1 MAVFRLI
8 ENLSNRNKAAVP
20 VTADWRMYVNLLL
33 ANDDGVHAPGLKIL
47 YETLKGLGDLRVAAP
62 DRDHSGASNA
72 LTLTRPLTVVPL
84 ANGFVSIDGTP
95 TDCVHLALS
104 DVFDITFERVVSGIN
119 THANLGDDVLYS
131 GTVAAA
137 VEGRFLAQPAI
148 AVSLVSQGRE
158 HYDTAARVVREMLD
172 NPMPLTVGAR
182 TILNV
187 NVPDV
192 PYEELKGWE
201 ITRLGHRARGQKSER
216 VTCPRGRE
224 RLWIGAAGE
233 GDDAGPGTDFHA
245 VSHGLVSI
253 TPLQVDMTRYDAFP
267 ALQEWM
273 ETKA

>member
-1 MAVFRLI
+1 M
-8 ENLSNRNKAAVP
+8 
-20 VTADWRMYVNLLL
+20 NLLL
-33 ANDDGVHAPGLKIL
+33 ANDDGVYAPGLQIL
-47 YETLKGLGDLRVAAP
+47 YDAVKDLGEVRVAAP

-72 LTLTRPLTVVPL
+72 LTLTRPLTVMPL
-84 ANGFVSIDGTP
+84 ANGFMSIDGTP

-104 DVFDITFERVVSGIN
+104 DVFDLTFERVVSGIN

-137 VEGRFLAQPAI
+137 VEGRFLVQPAI
-148 AVSLVSQGRE
+148 AVSLVNQGHW
-158 HYDTAARVVREMLD
+158 HYDTAARVARELLD
-172 NPMPLTVGAR
+172 HPMPLTVGAR

-192 PYEELKGWE
+192 PYEQLKGWE
-201 ITRLGHRARGQKSER
+201 ITRLGHRARGEKSER

-245 VSHGLVSI
+245 VSQGFVSI
-253 TPLQVDMTRYDAFP
+253 TPLQVDMTRYDAFA

-273 ETKA
+273 EAKS